1 MGHVFYDMFSIVN
14 VSLIRMKFYLGHDSE
29 KYSLQN
35 GSFTYDIGVFC

>member
-1 MGHVFYDMFSIVN
+1 MGHVFYDIFSI
-14 VSLIRMKFYLGHDSE
+14 LIRMKFYLGHDSE